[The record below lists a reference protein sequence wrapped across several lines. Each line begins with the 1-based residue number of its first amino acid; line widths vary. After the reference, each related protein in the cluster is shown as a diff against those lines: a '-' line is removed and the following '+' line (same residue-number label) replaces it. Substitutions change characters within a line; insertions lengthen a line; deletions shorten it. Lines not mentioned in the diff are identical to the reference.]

1 MKELKKY
8 FITGLFILGP
18 VFLTFYIVKELF
30 FFTDNLL
37 RDQIVKY
44 FSGFIE
50 LDTSLYGV
58 GVLTIIIILV
68 IVGWLT
74 QYYIGKK
81 LLAIS
86 EAVLDRIPIV
96 NRILKMLRQISD
108 AFFSGQ
114 KDVFKKAVLI
124 EYPRKGIYSIAFYT
138 GENSR
143 IRDDIIE
150 HPNMGQGDYELS
162 EKNELISIFLPTTP
176 NPTSGFLLFLP
187 KKDVVFL
194 DMKIEDALKLV
205 ISGGVYKPGSVEESK
220 VENN

>member
-8 FITGLFILGP
+8 FLTGLVILAP

-30 FFTDNLL
+30 LFTDNLL

-44 FSGFIE
+44 FSGFIK

-58 GVLTIIIILV
+58 GALGIIIILI
-68 IVGWLT
+68 IVGWIT
-74 QYYIGKK
+74 QYYVGKK
-81 LLAIS
+81 LLIIS
-86 EAVLDRIPIV
+86 DSILSKIPIV
-96 NRILKMLRQISD
+96 NKILKMLRQISD

-143 IRDDIIE
+143 IRDSIIN
-150 HPNMGQGDYELS
+150 HSTMGKGEYEITD
-162 EKNELISIFLPTTP
+162 KNQLISIFLPTTP

-194 DMKIEDALKLV
+194 DMEIEDALKLV
-205 ISGGVYKPGSVEESK
+205 ISGGVYKPGENEVGES
-220 VENN
+220 